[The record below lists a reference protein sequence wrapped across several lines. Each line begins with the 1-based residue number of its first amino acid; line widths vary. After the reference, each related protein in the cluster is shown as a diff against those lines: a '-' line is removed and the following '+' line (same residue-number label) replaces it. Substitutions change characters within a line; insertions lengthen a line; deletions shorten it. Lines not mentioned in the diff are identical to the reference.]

1 MRSILQQQWHPLL
14 FWRRLLIALGA
25 WLAHLALTIFSLYAG
40 ISCGDKSGCP
50 RFFGQG
56 LVEAVAAFPSGYVSV
71 GVEYSWPGSRAFKA
85 SFFGSTPLT
94 FSYSYIHGN
103 LASSTSR
110 PSKRTRETGLANLT
124 ITTSVLRIHA
134 SRGSQILFVGSGK
147 LYGGAGPVYGGPKAT
162 VNPKGL
168 SVAFA
173 SGILGKTINRR
184 LCAFPGFSNW
194 HTTQ

>member
-1 MRSILQQQWHPLL
+1 MASAALLATVIDRSRRLACTFSADNLFPICGYILWRQVRMPSILRSRT
-14 FWRRLLIALGA
+14 RRGCRR
-25 WLAHLALTIFSLYAG
+25 FS
-40 ISCGDKSGCP
+40 I
-50 RFFGQG
+50 G
-56 LVEAVAAFPSGYVSV
+56 LCHV

-85 SFFGSTPLT
+85 SFFLARTPLT